1 LGDAPFFFG
10 RRYVLFI
17 KGVTPS
23 SRERGSERR
32 EGGDYRKDDMSV
44 REWVASS
51 WSEIER
57 AQMYKRRL
65 LASSLT
71 YYVCACTNT
80 KERREGEGK
89 GGKKNKGKKHPWE
102 IPATEMPRANCQ
114 YRPTS

>member
-1 LGDAPFFFG
+1 
-10 RRYVLFI
+10 
-17 KGVTPS
+17 
-23 SRERGSERR
+23 
-32 EGGDYRKDDMSV
+32 MSV

-80 KERREGEGK
+80 KKRKEGEGK
-89 GGKKNKGKKHPWE
+89 GERKNKGKEHPWE
-102 IPATEMPRANCQ
+102 IPTTEMPRATANTGPPVKEHQRCQ
-114 YRPTS
+114 ARRA

>member
-1 LGDAPFFFG
+1 
-10 RRYVLFI
+10 
-17 KGVTPS
+17 
-23 SRERGSERR
+23 
-32 EGGDYRKDDMSV
+32 MSV

-80 KERREGEGK
+80 KKRKGGGGK
-89 GGKKNKGKKHPWE
+89 GGKKKQRKGTSMGNTNYRN
-102 IPATEMPRANCQ
+102 APRNCQ